1 MKNHI
6 LWLMVLAIV
15 VCIAAPFLGR
25 PILTPVDIAASS
37 VDASIFFQL
46 RLPRVVCA
54 FLVGMAL
61 ALGGVAFQAVFR
73 NALASPFT
81 LGVSGGA
88 TLGATVAAFFF
99 SGVVGRAFL
108 IQGGAFAGALI
119 AIALVYGL
127 SQMRRA
133 FSTSDLLLAGVAV
146 SFLFSSL
153 VMLFQYIG
161 NPADTLK
168 MVHWMMGGIFVS
180 GFDSVYPLIFPV
192 FLGIL
197 VLGLST
203 RELDLLLLGDEL
215 ALSRGL
221 RIRSFRQI
229 LFLAVSF
236 MIAACV
242 AVCGPIGFVG
252 LMIPHICRRLVG
264 AHHRALVPASALM
277 GGILLVACDTLA
289 RTVIFPA
296 EMPIGIITA
305 LLGAPFFLWLLYSG
319 KTEL

>member
-1 MKNHI
+1 MCG
-6 LWLMVLAIV
+6 V
-15 VCIAAPFLGR
+15 APFLGHTVMS
-25 PILTPVDIAASS
+25 PLEVMGSEL
-37 VDASIFFQL
+37 DADIFFQL
-46 RLPRVVCA
+46 RLPRVVTA

-73 NALASPFT
+73 NALATPFT

-88 TLGATVAAFFF
+88 TLGATVASFFLR
-99 SGVVGRAFL
+99 GLVGGAFL
-108 IQGGAFAGALI
+108 VQGGAFAGALV
-119 AIALVYGL
+119 AVALVYAI
-127 SQMRRA
+127 SRMRRG

-161 NPADTLK
+161 NPHDTVR
-168 MVHWMMGGIFVS
+168 MVHWMMGSVSVS
-180 GFDSVYPLIFPV
+180 GFQSVVPLLFPV
-192 FLGIL
+192 LLGLL

-203 RELDLLLLGDEL
+203 RELDLLLLGDDL

-221 RIRSFRQI
+221 RIHAFRQL

-242 AVCGPIGFVG
+242 AVCGPIGFIG
-252 LMIPHICRRLVG
+252 LMVPHICRRLVG
-264 AHHRALVPASALM
+264 ARHRHLVPASALL
-277 GGILLVACDTLA
+277 GGLLLVACDTLA
-289 RTVIFPA
+289 RTLIFPA